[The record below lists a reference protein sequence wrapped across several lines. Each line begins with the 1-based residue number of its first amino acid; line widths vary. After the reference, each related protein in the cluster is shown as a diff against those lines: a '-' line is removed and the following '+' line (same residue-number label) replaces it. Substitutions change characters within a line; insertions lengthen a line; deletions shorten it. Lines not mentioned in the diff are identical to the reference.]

1 MTANEDKAGFN
12 PAYISENIVLMRR
25 KLKMSQKEF
34 IQTYLTDEM
43 GKAVISTGAYSNLE
57 NGAGKS
63 SPKAAAFIARR
74 LHADAK
80 MFEMAPDLFAYNIDS
95 FLQSRE
101 ELPTKDFLNS
111 NMPLKKNTSYT
122 DSLIRIISDYLTDGI
137 MAGEIKPGDK
147 LPSDRE
153 LAEKFAVGRSTIR
166 EALRVIS
173 LIGLIEILPSQGTFV
188 ASDSSDFFLTPL
200 SWTFLLGKKNVY
212 DMINVRNMLEIGAA
226 RQASDLATEK
236 DLADFASVINKMKD
250 AHKRYDFQAF
260 LALDMEFHLSIA
272 RCSQSQIIYDL
283 LHISRKLLTLIS
295 KSGMS
300 TIKDIN
306 AIYEEHMAVYEAIA
320 DRDGDRAAKS
330 MQFHL
335 EQSSTRYSFKEIQ
348 KKHPDDLP
356 S

>member
-1 MTANEDKAGFN
+1 MNTGKDNGEFD
-12 PAYISENIVLMRR
+12 PAYISENIVLLRR

-34 IQTYLTDEM
+34 IQTFLTD
-43 GKAVISTGAYSNLE
+43 GNGAAVVSTGAYSNIE
-57 NGAGKS
+57 NGAGKRS
-63 SPKAAAFIARR
+63 ASKAAAVIARH

-101 ELPTKDFLNS
+101 TPPSGDLLNTKLS
-111 NMPLKKNTSYT
+111 LKKNTSYT

-137 MAGEIKPGDK
+137 MSGEIKPGDK

-153 LAEKFAVGRSTIR
+153 LAEKFGVGRSTIR

-188 ASDSSDFFLTPL
+188 ASDTSDFFLTPL
-200 SWTFLLGKKNVY
+200 SWTFLLGKKSVI

-226 RQASDLATEK
+226 RQASTLASQK
-236 DLADFASVINKMKD
+236 DLSDFTAVIDKMKA
-250 AHKRYDFQAF
+250 AHKTYDFQAF
-260 LALDMEFHLSIA
+260 LALDMDFHLSIA
-272 RCSQSQIIYDL
+272 KCSQSQIIYDL

-306 AIYEEHMAVYEAIA
+306 AIYEEHMAVYEAVIA
-320 DRDGDRAAKS
+320 RDGDRAAEC
-330 MQFHL
+330 MQIHL
-335 EQSSTRYSFKEIQ
+335 ERSNSRYSFEYIQ
-348 KKHPDDLP
+348 GRK